1 MPFILLLFISLYS
14 NAQTCTNYTENPGTS
29 ISNVGNIVYTTTI
42 NVSDN
47 FSISDINV
55 TLDINHTWNSD
66 LNIFL
71 ISPAN
76 TRVELSTGNGGNG
89 NNYSNVTFDDTSANT
104 LPTGNSEISGTYAP
118 EGLLSDFNGENA
130 NGDWV
135 LEVTDTA
142 DGDGGTINYITLNIC
157 DSNYSENF
165 ESGNT
170 WSTNGTN
177 ANTGTFVNINPNATT
192 YQLED
197 DHTPTGTNAFVTGQ
211 NTSIGNIDV
220 DGGTVFATSPTYNV
234 IKESE
239 FSIWY
244 FFGQR
249 DTNDDAGDF
258 FRLEISYDNGTNFSN
273 LVFIGDV
280 NTTPVW
286 TEATATIPAGSNVII
301 RVSAA
306 DGTANG
312 DIIEAGI
319 DDLTITETLSVTPRI
334 PITITADASSK
345 EFGDADPVFT
355 YQITSGALDSGDT
368 LVGSL
373 DRDAGEAVGN
383 YNINQGTIT
392 NTNNPKYDINFIPA
406 IFSISSKDTDGD
418 GYADTVDIDDDN
430 DGILD
435 TVENCVIPGAASPAS
450 DAEIWEDGGYS
461 IFGIGNN
468 NNGLGYQESGFQESA
483 YQKGINLT
491 VLNSSANNANY
502 IIQRNTSIKPNSL
515 NDEVFFGINPTTSNY
530 DGTVT
535 FTTNYYA
542 PDYNPDTG
550 EGCQSS
556 PIGNNSELRITTSS
570 EFASGGTN
578 TPTIDVTPERGS
590 NVGDSYSLHL
600 NFENP
605 VYAFSFDINDFF
617 DTNGTSDLKYELE
630 VIANSKL
637 LAFIKAANF
646 GNDSAGLMELYR
658 GDKTTLVNGSIN
670 VGNRKEATIAFI
682 NSIAVNEIEI
692 KFTITSGSIDKCAR
706 DRFAIDNFA
715 YGTTPQSCFAD
726 DIDIDGDGI
735 NNDLDIDSDN
745 DGIPDNIE
753 AQTTL
758 NYIAPNYVYTVN
770 GLDTAYGTGLIP
782 VNTDG
787 IDNADFTDLDSDNDS
802 LFDTFEVGYT
812 IDTDNDGVTNGT
824 VGENGLDNSL
834 YPADDYLDVNAS
846 IDDPNTLPDIDN
858 DATTIGDVDYRDTHL
873 SGTPMITQFYLEGT
887 SRVIEITNIHP
898 TNSILANTI
907 ELSLFENKTGP
918 QTSVVP
924 NSLLTIPTALAP
936 GESIIINNTTS
947 SYTGITNDGITSI
960 IGENDILVLSHP
972 KSIAT
977 GLNDWINRYES
988 AINLENDKIYV
999 RSDEVLST
1007 NKDFT
1012 NTEWIVY
1019 VNEDLDPYRDKDLG
1033 GPERHPHDPVISEIA
1048 SANTESNL
1056 RLGVHRV
1063 NPTILTGGT
1072 WSNGY
1077 PDRTRRVVINQDYT
1091 HTGILKARQL
1101 TVNSGNKL
1109 SIDNNL
1115 LVVSEDITL
1124 GNANS
1129 EIRLIGNSQ
1138 LIQTHETTSK
1148 VTGAGKLLIDQNSPT
1163 PSKFRYNYMSSPVG
1177 GTSFTIADVL
1187 KDGTSATSAT
1197 SNIVDINFV
1206 GGYDGEVSSPIKIS
1220 EYWIYTYASA
1230 DGKRSSWSQKKST
1243 GSIPVTDGFTLK
1255 GPGTQQNYTFT
1266 GTPNDGNLNTAVGGN
1281 QSYLVG
1287 NPYPSAISSSK
1298 FLEDNEDSTTSTLY
1312 FWQHA
1317 GEEDASTTQAGHSF
1331 NGYIGGYATKN
1342 LAMGLAANA
1351 PSISGPFD
1359 FNMEAIDATTTGTA
1373 TNDGG
1378 NNVVLLNALNE
1389 YVEFNRLSRAVDGLT
1404 INYKSNTPA
1413 LIRVKINETNTTEYT
1428 LPASTVYTDFTITDC
1443 IQVNSDFTIE
1453 SLSIFNLYIDSINL
1467 KDDDGEITCQP
1478 TAGLNANSAYSEPL
1492 EYIAVGQGF
1501 FISGDQDGGPIVF
1514 NNSQRENIVEGA
1526 QSTFFKSNIKHKKKV
1541 TATRKQLPILKLGMN
1556 YTGQTGTELH
1566 RQIGISFKYNNSF
1579 KYDKGYDSFTFD
1591 VNNTDF
1597 YWKFS
1602 DNNEK
1607 YAITGIQNITEDLEV
1622 PLEII
1627 IGQDDEISLEID
1639 EINFDNSDLYILDKL
1654 ENKTYNLKEGK
1665 VKFNLP
1671 KGEYT
1676 DRFFLA
1682 FKESVVLST
1691 EDNILTN
1698 DFNIFY
1704 NKTDKN
1710 INIELLN
1717 GLEMSKVN
1725 LYSIL
1730 GQEINTWSL
1739 NNENKKILDVNN
1751 LSKAIYIIK
1760 IKTNRGD
1767 VSKKILIN

>member
-1 MPFILLLFISLYS
+1 MTPKSKSNWLSMPFILLLFISLYS
-14 NAQTCTNYTENPGTS
+14 NAQTSATFTVTPNTTIAQTPGGAATY
-29 ISNVGNIVYTTTI
+29 NTTI
-42 NVSDN
+42 NVPVN
-47 FSISDINV
+47 FNISDIHV
-55 TLDINHTWNSD
+55 SLDITHTWNDD
-66 LNIFL
+66 LDIFL
-71 ISPAN
+71 TSPAG
-76 TRVELSTGNGGNG
+76 TTVELSTDNGGNG
-89 NNYSNVTFDDTSANT
+89 DNYNVIFDDTSANI
-104 LPTGNSEISGTYAP
+104 LPTSNTTIAGTYRP
-118 EGLLSDFNGENA
+118 EGSLSDFNDEDA
-130 NGDWV
+130 NGNWT
-135 LEVTDTA
+135 LTITDDTNQ
-142 DGDGGTINYITLNIC
+142 DGGTINSISLEIFGTTVTQQSFEDGSLSGWTQGNGDEFDWSNGNNTTPSNGTGPQNGGSDGTRFLFIEASNPRATGHKAYLDRTFDFTNTANNKISFDYHMYSTAANSMGTLNLRV
-157 DSNYSENF
+157 
-165 ESGNT
+165 
-170 WSTNGTN
+170 STNGGASFSTPIFSETGN
-177 ANTGTFVNINPNATT
+177 KGNIWNSNVTDLSAYDGLNVILRFEGIVGGGTFWSSDA
-192 YQLED
+192 
-197 DHTPTGTNAFVTGQ
+197 A
-211 NTSIGNIDV
+211 ID
-220 DGGTVFATSPTYNV
+220 NV
-234 IKESE
+234 IV
-239 FSIWY
+239 
-244 FFGQR
+244 
-249 DTNDDAGDF
+249 A
-258 FRLEISYDNGTNFSN
+258 
-273 LVFIGDV
+273 
-280 NTTPVW
+280 
-286 TEATATIPAGSNVII
+286 
-301 RVSAA
+301 
-306 DGTANG
+306 GTASTG
-312 DIIEAGI
+312 
-319 DDLTITETLSVTPRI
+319 STPRI

-345 EFGDADPVFT
+345 EFGDADPAFT

-383 YNINQGTIT
+383 YNINQGSIL
-392 NTNNPKYDINFIPA
+392 NVNNPKYDITFISA
-406 IFSISSKDTDGD
+406 IFSIGSKDTDGD
-418 GYADTVDIDDDN
+418 GYADDIDVDLDN
-430 DGILD
+430 DGILNVD
-435 TVENCVIPGAASPAS
+435 ESCIIAGAAEPES
-450 DAEIWEDGGYS
+450 DRIKYSDEGYDMYVIGG
-461 IFGIGNN
+461 NA
-468 NNGLGYQESGFQESA
+468 NNGNGYKESGFEKGA
-483 YQKGINLT
+483 YAKGLNLT
-491 VLNSSANNANY
+491 VLNNANDFVFSAVGGQDNAASSAATFANGSLSYTTNANTTGR
-502 IIQRNTSIKPNSL
+502 RNEFRETTGASFRSGTSGDALYIKPSINL
-515 NDEVFFGINPTTSNY
+515 TVGEVYSIDIDF
-530 DGTVT
+530 
-535 FTTNYYA
+535 
-542 PDYNPDTG
+542 
-550 EGCQSS
+550 
-556 PIGNNSELRITTSS
+556 
-570 EFASGGTN
+570 N
-578 TPTIDVTPERGS
+578 TAV
-590 NVGDSYSLHL
+590 H
-600 NFENP
+600 
-605 VYAFSFDINDFF
+605 AFSFDLVDILDTTQDPADLLVRYEVFADSKLIAYFESGFIGDDAIATVNIF
-617 DTNGTSDLKYELE
+617 DGNNISRGTMVVGQNIESTIGFISSTKVSEVSIVHKVLNGT
-630 VIANSKL
+630 V
-637 LAFIKAANF
+637 
-646 GNDSAGLMELYR
+646 
-658 GDKTTLVNGSIN
+658 
-670 VGNRKEATIAFI
+670 
-682 NSIAVNEIEI
+682 
-692 KFTITSGSIDKCAR
+692 SGSFVDLHGM
-706 DRFAIDNFA
+706 DNFV
-715 YGTTPQSCFAD
+715 YSTEDISCLSD
-726 DIDIDGDGI
+726 GLDVDGDGI
-735 NNDLDIDSDN
+735 PNERDIDSDN

-758 NYIAPNYVYTVN
+758 DYIAPNYVYTVN

-947 SYTGITNDGITSI
+947 GYTGITNDGITSI

-977 GLNDWINRYES
+977 GLNDWENRYES

-1138 LIQTHETTSK
+1138 LIQTHETASK

-1287 NPYPSAISSSK
+1287 NPYPSAISSTK

-1359 FNMEAIDATTTGTA
+1359 FNMEAIDATTTGTV

-1710 INIELLN
+1710 INIEMLN

-1739 NNENKKILDVNN
+1739 NNENKKTLDVKN

>member
-1 MPFILLLFISLYS
+1 MTPKSKSNWLSMPFILLLFISLYG

-177 ANTGTFVNINPNATT
+177 ANTGTFVNINPEGTA

-197 DHTPTGTNAFVTGQ
+197 DHTPSGTNALITGS
-211 NTSIGNIDV
+211 NPGNSLGVDDV

-234 IKESE
+234 PVDSE
-239 FSIWY
+239 LSIWY

-249 DTNDDAGDF
+249 DANDDTGDF
-258 FRLEISYDNGTNFSN
+258 FRLEISYNNGTNFSD

-280 NTTPVW
+280 NTVPVW

-306 DGTANG
+306 DGPSDG
-312 DIIEAGI
+312 DLIEAGI
-319 DDLTITETLSVTPRI
+319 DDLTITESTSVTPRI

-345 EFGDADPVFT
+345 EFGDADPAFT
-355 YQITSGALDSGDT
+355 YQITSGTLESGDT

-383 YNINQGTIT
+383 YNINQGSVL
-392 NTNNPKYDINFIPA
+392 NVNNPKYDITFISA
-406 IFSISSKDTDGD
+406 IFSIGSKDTDGD
-418 GYADTVDIDDDN
+418 GYADDIDVDLDN
-430 DGILD
+430 DGILNVD
-435 TVENCVIPGAASPAS
+435 ESCIIAGAAEPES
-450 DAEIWEDGGYS
+450 DRIKYSDEGYDIYVIGG
-461 IFGIGNN
+461 NA
-468 NNGLGYQESGFQESA
+468 NNGNGYKESGFEKGA
-483 YQKGINLT
+483 YAKGLNLT
-491 VLNSSANNANY
+491 VLNNANDFVFSVVGGQDNAASSAATFANGSLSYTTNANTTGR
-502 IIQRNTSIKPNSL
+502 RNEFRETTGPSFISGTSGDALYIKPSINL
-515 NDEVFFGINPTTSNY
+515 TVGEVYSIDIDF
-530 DGTVT
+530 
-535 FTTNYYA
+535 
-542 PDYNPDTG
+542 
-550 EGCQSS
+550 
-556 PIGNNSELRITTSS
+556 
-570 EFASGGTN
+570 N
-578 TPTIDVTPERGS
+578 TAV
-590 NVGDSYSLHL
+590 H
-600 NFENP
+600 
-605 VYAFSFDINDFF
+605 AFSFDLVDILDTTQDPVDLLVRYEVFADSKLIAYFESGFIGDDAIATVNIF
-617 DTNGTSDLKYELE
+617 DGNNISRGTMVVGQNIESTIGFISSTKVSEVSIVHKVLNGT
-630 VIANSKL
+630 V
-637 LAFIKAANF
+637 
-646 GNDSAGLMELYR
+646 
-658 GDKTTLVNGSIN
+658 
-670 VGNRKEATIAFI
+670 
-682 NSIAVNEIEI
+682 
-692 KFTITSGSIDKCAR
+692 SGSFVDLHGM
-706 DRFAIDNFA
+706 DNFV
-715 YGTTPQSCFAD
+715 YSTEDISCLSD
-726 DIDIDGDGI
+726 GLDVDGDGI
-735 NNDLDIDSDN
+735 PNERDIDSDN

-758 NYIAPNYVYTVN
+758 DYIAPNYVYTVN

-812 IDTDNDGVTNGT
+812 IDTDNNGVTNGT

-924 NSLLTIPTALAP
+924 NSLFTVPTALAP
-936 GESIIINNTTS
+936 GESIIINNTAS

-977 GLNDWINRYES
+977 GLNDWKNRYES

-1012 NTEWIVY
+1012 NTEWVVY
-1019 VNEDLDPYRDKDLG
+1019 VNEDLDPYREKGLG
-1033 GPERHPHDPVISEIA
+1033 GPERHPHDPLISEIA

-1148 VTGAGKLLIDQNSPT
+1148 VNGAGKLLIDQNSPT

-1206 GGYDGEVSSPIKIS
+1206 SGYDGEVSSPIKIS

-1266 GTPNDGNLNTAVGGN
+1266 GTPNDGNLNTSVGGN

-1413 LIRVKINETNTTEYT
+1413 LIRVKINETNTAEYT

-1453 SLSIFNLYIDSINL
+1453 SLGVFDLFIDSINL

-1501 FISGDQDGGPIVF
+1501 FVSGDQDGGPIVF

-1627 IGQDDEISLEID
+1627 MGQDDEISLEID

-1739 NNENKKILDVNN
+1739 NNENKKTLDVKN